1 MKDYVEATPAE
12 EALELSTSTKL
23 VLNFAKANGNDMSL
37 TYNYARQDASNANI
51 KLLMEGIVANGAI
64 FQNIPIA
71 IRSAK
76 IVTTETTD
84 VDLS

>member
-1 MKDYVEATPAE
+1 MA
-12 EALELSTSTKL
+12 TSTKL
-23 VLNFAKANGNDMSL
+23 LLNFLKSNGNEMGL
-37 TYNYARQDASNANI
+37 TYNYANPSASRTDI
-51 KLLMEGIVANGAI
+51 KALMQGIVANGAI
-64 FQNIPIA
+64 FENTPAA

>member
-1 MKDYVEATPAE
+1 MT
-12 EALELSTSTKL
+12 TTTKL
-23 VLNFAKANGNDMSL
+23 SLNFAKSNGNSMNLS
-37 TYNYARQDASNANI
+37 YNYARQDASNANI

-64 FQNIPIA
+64 FQNQPAA

-76 IVTTETTD
+76 IITTETTD